1 MSLAFSTDLK
11 WRIVYL
17 YYDGFST
24 RQIAKTLYMSKY
36 TVKKILRIY
45 RKWGCVIDPW
55 LKKSGRRKTFNGND
69 MKASFIF
76 ILIIT
81 DNYKFSNKI
90 IFRC

>member
-1 MSLAFSTDLK
+1 MAKAFSTDLK

-45 RKWGCVIDPW
+45 RK
-55 LKKSGRRKTFNGND
+55 
-69 MKASFIF
+69 
-76 ILIIT
+76 
-81 DNYKFSNKI
+81 
-90 IFRC
+90 